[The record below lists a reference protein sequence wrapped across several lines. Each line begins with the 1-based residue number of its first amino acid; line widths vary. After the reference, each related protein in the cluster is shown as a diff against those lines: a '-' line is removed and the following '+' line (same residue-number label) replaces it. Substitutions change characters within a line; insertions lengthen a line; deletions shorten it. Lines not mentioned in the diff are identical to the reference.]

1 MKPAQIKPIIDEFT
15 GQDSGL
21 QKALKNFAKD
31 EEWKKKTGKH
41 PRRLKNVINGAKKAE
56 LMNDGRINFHWRG
69 NEYWLDDYMLISPK
83 TRNKEYVITDVT
95 GIKYILAVG
104 FEGANPGFVKEKCR
118 LIMQFCKDIATEV
131 KNINIE
137 VNGPALKE
145 FINGSVDFR
154 TMLPGM
160 NVKVDVSNEEIWI
173 WNWEMKK
180 YRHFINQYPMNFDV
194 EITDSYGTKTYHFK
208 KIYK

>member
-1 MKPAQIKPIIDEFT
+1 MKPSQIKPIIDEFT

-21 QKALKNFAKD
+21 QKALKNFRNDA
-31 EEWKKKTGKH
+31 EWKKKTGRQ
-41 PRRLKNVINGAKKAE
+41 PYRLKNLVNGAKKAE
-56 LMNDGRINFHWRG
+56 LMNDGRLNFHWGRK
-69 NEYWLDDYMLISPK
+69 EYYVDDYLLLSSK

-95 GIKYILAVG
+95 DIKYSVCIGL
-104 FEGANPGFVKEKCR
+104 EGAKPGYLKEKCR
-118 LIMQFCKDIATEV
+118 LIMQFCNDIALDV

-137 VNGPALKE
+137 VYGPALKE

-160 NVKVDVSNEEIWI
+160 NVKVDVTSEEINI
-173 WNWEMKK
+173 WSWDLKTK
-180 YRHFINQYPMNFDV
+180 RISIPDKFDV
-194 EITDSYGTKTYHFK
+194 TITDSYGTKTYHFK